1 MPFPLLTARLIIEP
15 LRLSDVDDFVS
26 YRRDPEISRYQG
38 WDENFSHQQAQELIN
53 SQGGGDFPQVGEWLQ
68 LAVRQRVN
76 GKLLGD
82 LALHRLEDLDG
93 VFELGFTIAK
103 QHQRLGYAKESIG
116 ALIDYLPTQIK
127 VDKFFA
133 QTDRRNLAS
142 IRLLLALN
150 FFPNHSKSYSE
161 QFKGEM
167 VFVEY
172 FERPFQVMTP
182 IGKNVVRD

>member
-1 MPFPLLTARLIIEP
+1 
-15 LRLSDVDDFVS
+15 
-26 YRRDPEISRYQG
+26 
-38 WDENFSHQQAQELIN
+38 
-53 SQGGGDFPQVGEWLQ
+53 
-68 LAVRQRVN
+68 
-76 GKLLGD
+76 
-82 LALHRLEDLDG
+82 LEDLDG

-172 FERPFQVMTP
+172 FERPFQVMTS